1 MWRNQL
7 TVYLRCSS
15 LTLGQDTI
23 KGKIQ
28 NSQGTNEKLKSGWE
42 MSRIL
47 LQDEQDRSPELSLRI
62 SREKWSL
69 QMSSQVQLLFSIR
82 KTPCLFPFRKF
93 QVYYIFLC
101 YFSQLKPLPAAQ
113 RFTSPSAQ
121 GYIRTLGI
129 NSVYLQLWH
138 FRSQLMCQCTRD
150 TVNLITCVSSKPF
163 SWAGLPEP
171 QLCFHLPYNL
181 W

>member
-1 MWRNQL
+1 MTHKNMTKICKTITWMWRNQL

-62 SREKWSL
+62 SREGKSEVYRCPLKSNYSSLLEKHPASFHLGNFRFTAYFCVTFPSWSPY
-69 QMSSQVQLLFSIR
+69 QLLNA
-82 KTPCLFPFRKF
+82 
-93 QVYYIFLC
+93 
-101 YFSQLKPLPAAQ
+101 LPALLHKG
-113 RFTSPSAQ
+113 TSEP
-121 GYIRTLGI
+121 
-129 NSVYLQLWH
+129 
-138 FRSQLMCQCTRD
+138 
-150 TVNLITCVSSKPF
+150 
-163 SWAGLPEP
+163 WA
-171 QLCFHLPYNL
+171 
-181 W
+181 